1 MAAPAFSGEYIALSG
16 VKVLAPNSHLSASLT
31 HEWRSMA
38 TDVRVPTTGN
48 AGEDAVVLEWNVT
61 EGSDV
66 TAGDVLVTLE
76 TAKATIDVE
85 APISG
90 HVLRTFYAAGD
101 EVPEHEVLA
110 VLGEPGEQL
119 PSEGSPAGPAADAD
133 DMGATS
139 PAYPTPAVLATQP
152 GGGAEQDGHTQT
164 PARRHTASPRARKLA
179 GEFGLDIAALAGT
192 GPMGRIIIA
201 DVVAARDR
209 TTAHAPPPLPPPQ
222 PVLTPPAIDQTPNA
236 PAEEFTVVPV
246 RGARKITAQR
256 MHASLA
262 NSAQLTLTRYAKAKA
277 LLRYAKRL
285 RRVTDA
291 TSRPRIGLNDLIMF
305 ATARAVAQH
314 PAANSWFDWEGI
326 KQFRHVNLGFAV
338 DTGQALLVP
347 VIRSADTMTLSELS
361 QAARTAIDKA
371 RAATLAPDDMD
382 GGTFTVSNLG
392 SLGIHWFT
400 PVLNPPQT
408 AILGI
413 GATHQDHPAGPSL
426 LPLSLTFD
434 HRAIDGAAAATLLSD
449 IAGCIETVDVIA
461 AL

>member
-1 MAAPAFSGEYIALSG
+1 
-16 VKVLAPNSHLSASLT
+16 
-31 HEWRSMA
+31 MA

-90 HVLRTFYAAGD
+90 QVLRTFYRAGD

-110 VLGEPGEQL
+110 VLGKPGEQMA
-119 PSEGSPAGPAADAD
+119 PRGSSAGLAADAD
-133 DMGATS
+133 DMGTTS
-139 PAYPTPAVLATQP
+139 PAYPTPAVVATQP
-152 GGGAEQDGHTQT
+152 GRGTESDGRVQT
-164 PARRHTASPRARKLA
+164 PPRRHSASPRARRLADEFGIDLTSLA
-179 GEFGLDIAALAGT
+179 GS

-201 DVVAARDR
+201 DVVAAQHRA
-209 TTAHAPPPLPPPQ
+209 TTDAPPEQRAGP
-222 PVLTPPAIDQTPNA
+222 A
-236 PAEEFTVVPV
+236 PATADQVDAAPADEFTVVPV

-256 MHASLA
+256 MQASLS

-277 LLRYAKRL
+277 LLRYAKRI
-285 RRVTDA
+285 REVTDA
-291 TSRPRIGLNDLIMF
+291 TSHLRIGLNDLIMF
-305 ATARAVAQH
+305 GTVRAVARH
-314 PAANSWFDWEGI
+314 PEANSWFDWEGI
-326 KQFRHVNLGFAV
+326 KQFAHVNLGFAV
-338 DTGQALLVP
+338 DTGRALVVP

-361 QAARTAIDKA
+361 QAARAAIDKA
-371 RAATLAPDDMD
+371 RAGTLAPDEMD

-392 SLGIHWFT
+392 KEGIHWFT

-408 AILGI
+408 CILGV
-413 GATHQDHPAGPSL
+413 GATHKAHPRAPSL

-434 HRAIDGAAAATLLSD
+434 HRAIDGAGAARLFAD
-449 IAGCIETVDVIA
+449 IARCIETVDVIA

>member
-1 MAAPAFSGEYIALSG
+1 
-16 VKVLAPNSHLSASLT
+16 
-31 HEWRSMA
+31 MA

-66 TAGDVLVTLE
+66 SAGDVLVTLE
-76 TAKATIDVE
+76 TAKATVVVE

-90 HVLRTFYAAGD
+90 QVLRTFYVAGD

-110 VLGEPGEQL
+110 VLGEPGEQMR
-119 PSEGSPAGPAADAD
+119 PQGSSAGPAADAD
-133 DMGATS
+133 DMGTTS

-152 GGGAEQDGHTQT
+152 ARSAEPDGRVQT
-164 PARRHTASPRARKLA
+164 PARRHSASPRARKLA
-179 GEFGLDIAALAGT
+179 GEFGIDLSSLAGS

-201 DVVAARDR
+201 DVVAAQDR
-209 TTAHAPPPLPPPQ
+209 ATAEAPPEQ
-222 PVLTPPAIDQTPNA
+222 RGA
-236 PAEEFTVVPV
+236 PAPATADQIPSTPGDEFTVVPV

-256 MHASLA
+256 MHASLSE
-262 NSAQLTLTRYAKAKA
+262 SAQLTLTRYAKAKP

-285 RRVTDA
+285 RQVTDA
-291 TSRPRIGLNDLIMF
+291 TSRPRIGVNDLIMF
-305 ATARAVAQH
+305 ATARALARH

-326 KQFRHVNLGFAV
+326 KQFAHVNLGFAV
-338 DTGQALLVP
+338 DTGHALLVP
-347 VIRSADTMTLSELS
+347 VIRFADTMTLSELS

-371 RAATLAPDDMD
+371 RVGTLTPEEMD

-392 SLGIHWFT
+392 SQGIHWFT
-400 PVLNPPQT
+400 PVLNPPQSC
-408 AILGI
+408 ILGV
-413 GATHQDHPAGPSL
+413 GATHQAHPGVPSL

-434 HRAIDGAAAATLLSD
+434 HRAIDGVGAAALLAD
-449 IAGCIETVDVIA
+449 IARSIETVDVVA

>member
-1 MAAPAFSGEYIALSG
+1 
-16 VKVLAPNSHLSASLT
+16 
-31 HEWRSMA
+31 MA

-66 TAGDVLVTLE
+66 SAGDVLVTLE
-76 TAKATIDVE
+76 TAKATVVVE

-90 HVLRTFYAAGD
+90 QVLRTFYVAGD

-110 VLGEPGEQL
+110 VLGEPGEQMR
-119 PSEGSPAGPAADAD
+119 PQGSSAGPAADAD
-133 DMGATS
+133 DMGTTS

-152 GGGAEQDGHTQT
+152 ARSAEPDGRVQT
-164 PARRHTASPRARKLA
+164 PARRHSASPRARKLA
-179 GEFGLDIAALAGT
+179 GEFGIDLSSLAGS

-201 DVVAARDR
+201 DVVAAQDR
-209 TTAHAPPPLPPPQ
+209 ATAEAPPEQ
-222 PVLTPPAIDQTPNA
+222 RGA
-236 PAEEFTVVPV
+236 PAPATADQIPSTPGDEFTVVPV

-256 MHASLA
+256 MHASLSE
-262 NSAQLTLTRYAKAKA
+262 SAQLTLTRYAKAKA

-285 RRVTDA
+285 RQVTDA
-291 TSRPRIGLNDLIMF
+291 TSRPRIGVNDLIMF
-305 ATARAVAQH
+305 ATARALARH

-326 KQFRHVNLGFAV
+326 KQFAHVNLGFAV
-338 DTGQALLVP
+338 DTGHALLVP
-347 VIRSADTMTLSELS
+347 VIRFADTMTLSELS

-371 RAATLAPDDMD
+371 RVGTLTPGEMD

-392 SLGIHWFT
+392 SQGIHWFT
-400 PVLNPPQT
+400 PVLNPPQSC
-408 AILGI
+408 ILGV
-413 GATHQDHPAGPSL
+413 GATHQAHPGVPSL

-434 HRAIDGAAAATLLSD
+434 HRAIDGVGAAALLAD
-449 IAGCIETVDVIA
+449 IARSIETVDVVA

>member
-1 MAAPAFSGEYIALSG
+1 
-16 VKVLAPNSHLSASLT
+16 
-31 HEWRSMA
+31 MA

-48 AGEDAVVLEWNVT
+48 AGEDAVLLEWNVT

-90 HVLRTFYAAGD
+90 QVLRTFYVAGD
-101 EVPEHEVLA
+101 EVGEHEVLA
-110 VLGEPGEQL
+110 VLGEPGEQM
-119 PSEGSPAGPAADAD
+119 PPGGSSAGPAADAD
-133 DMGATS
+133 DMGTTS
-139 PAYPTPAVLATQP
+139 PAYPTPAVIATQP
-152 GGGAEQDGHTQT
+152 GRRADSDGRGQT
-164 PARRHTASPRARKLA
+164 PARRHSASPRARRLADEFGIDLTSLA
-179 GEFGLDIAALAGT
+179 GS

-201 DVVAARDR
+201 DVVAAQDR
-209 TTAHAPPPLPPPQ
+209 ATPEAPPEQ
-222 PVLTPPAIDQTPNA
+222 PAA
-236 PAEEFTVVPV
+236 PASATAAQLNAAPADEFTVVPV

-256 MHASLA
+256 MQASLS

-291 TSRPRIGLNDLIMF
+291 TSQPRIGLNDLIMF
-305 ATARAVAQH
+305 GTVRAVAGH
-314 PAANSWFDWEGI
+314 PEANSWFDWEGI
-326 KQFRHVNLGFAV
+326 KQFARVNLGFAV
-338 DTGQALLVP
+338 DTGHALVVP
-347 VIRSADTMTLSELS
+347 VIRSADTMTLSALS

-371 RAATLAPDDMD
+371 RAGTLAPDEMD
-382 GGTFTVSNLG
+382 GGSFTVSNLG
-392 SLGIHWFT
+392 SQGIHWFT

-408 AILGI
+408 CILGI
-413 GATHQDHPAGPSL
+413 GATHQTHPGAPSL

-434 HRAIDGAAAATLLSD
+434 HRAIDGAGAATLLAD
-449 IAGCIETVDVIA
+449 IARCIETVDVIA

>member
-1 MAAPAFSGEYIALSG
+1 
-16 VKVLAPNSHLSASLT
+16 
-31 HEWRSMA
+31 MA

-90 HVLRTFYAAGD
+90 QVLRTFYAAGD

-110 VLGEPGEQL
+110 VLGEPGEQM
-119 PSEGSPAGPAADAD
+119 PPEGSSAGPAADAD

-139 PAYPTPAVLATQP
+139 PAHPTPAVIATQP
-152 GGGAEQDGHTQT
+152 GSTEQDGHTQT
-164 PARRHTASPRARKLA
+164 PARRHSASPRARKLA
-179 GEFGLDIAALAGT
+179 GEFGIDLTSLAGT
-192 GPMGRIIIA
+192 GPMGRIVIA
-201 DVVAARDR
+201 DVVAAQDR
-209 TTAHAPPPLPPPQ
+209 AITEAPPTPQ
-222 PVLTPPAIDQTPNA
+222 PVPTPPTIDKTPSA
-236 PAEEFTVVPV
+236 PADEFTVVPV
-246 RGARKITAQR
+246 RGARKLTAQR
-256 MHASLA
+256 MHASLTT
-262 NSAQLTLTRYAKAKA
+262 SAQLTLTRYAKAKA

-285 RRVTDA
+285 RHVTDA

-305 ATARAVAQH
+305 ATVRAVAQH
-314 PAANSWFDWEGI
+314 PEANSWFDWEGI
-326 KQFRHVNLGFAV
+326 KQFTHVNLGFAV
-338 DTGQALLVP
+338 DTEQALLVP

-361 QAARTAIDKA
+361 HAARTAVDKA
-371 RAATLAPDDMD
+371 RAGTLAPDEMD

-392 SLGIHWFT
+392 RLGVHWFT

-413 GATHQDHPAGPSL
+413 GATHQSHPAGPGL

-434 HRAIDGAAAATLLSD
+434 HRAIDGSAAAKLLSD
-449 IAGCIETVDVIA
+449 IASCIETVDVIV

>member
-1 MAAPAFSGEYIALSG
+1 
-16 VKVLAPNSHLSASLT
+16 
-31 HEWRSMA
+31 MA

-48 AGEDAVVLEWNVT
+48 AGEDAVVLEWNVS
-61 EGSDV
+61 EGAEV
-66 TAGDVLVTLE
+66 TAGDILVTLE

-90 HVLRTFYAAGD
+90 QVLRTFFAAGD

-110 VLGEPGEQL
+110 VLGEPGEQM
-119 PSEGSPAGPAADAD
+119 PPDGSSAGPAADAD

-152 GGGAEQDGHTQT
+152 ARRAEPDGRGQT
-164 PARRHTASPRARKLA
+164 PARRHSASPRARKLA
-179 GEFGLDIAALAGT
+179 GEFGIDLTALAGT

-201 DVVAARDR
+201 DVVAAQDR
-209 TTAHAPPPLPPPQ
+209 ATAEAPPEQ
-222 PVLTPPAIDQTPNA
+222 RASTTPATIDQVRSTPTD
-236 PAEEFTVVPV
+236 EFTVVPV

-256 MHASLA
+256 MHASLSH
-262 NSAQLTLTRYAKAKA
+262 SAQLTLTRYAKAKA

-305 ATARAVAQH
+305 AAARAAAQH
-314 PAANSWFDWEGI
+314 PEANSWFDWEGI
-326 KQFRHVNLGFAV
+326 KQFAHVNLGFAV

-361 QAARTAIDKA
+361 QAVRAAVDKA
-371 RAATLAPDDMD
+371 RAGTLTPDEMD
-382 GGTFTVSNLG
+382 GGSFTVSNLG
-392 SLGIHWFT
+392 GHGIHWFT

-408 AILGI
+408 CILGV
-413 GATHQDHPAGPSL
+413 GAAHQSHPAGPSL

-434 HRAIDGAAAATLLSD
+434 HRAIDGAGAAALLAD
-449 IAGCIETVDVIA
+449 IASYIETVDVIA

>member
-1 MAAPAFSGEYIALSG
+1 
-16 VKVLAPNSHLSASLT
+16 
-31 HEWRSMA
+31 MA

-90 HVLRTFYAAGD
+90 QVLRTFYVAGD
-101 EVPEHEVLA
+101 EVGEHEVLA
-110 VLGEPGEQL
+110 VLGEPGEQM
-119 PSEGSPAGPAADAD
+119 PPGGSSAGPAADAD
-133 DMGATS
+133 DMGTTS
-139 PAYPTPAVLATQP
+139 PAYPTPAVTATQP
-152 GGGAEQDGHTQT
+152 GRTADSDGRGQT
-164 PARRHTASPRARKLA
+164 PARRHSASPRARRLADEFGIDLTSLA
-179 GEFGLDIAALAGT
+179 GS

-201 DVVAARDR
+201 DVVAAQDR
-209 TTAHAPPPLPPPQ
+209 TTPEAPPEQ
-222 PVLTPPAIDQTPNA
+222 RAA
-236 PAEEFTVVPV
+236 PAPATAAALNADQADEFTVVPV

-256 MHASLA
+256 MQASLS

-285 RRVTDA
+285 RRATDA
-291 TSRPRIGLNDLIMF
+291 TSQPRIGLNDLIMF
-305 ATARAVAQH
+305 GTVRAVAGH
-314 PAANSWFDWEGI
+314 PEANSWFDWEGI
-326 KQFRHVNLGFAV
+326 KQFAHVNLGFAV
-338 DTGQALLVP
+338 DTGHALVVP
-347 VIRSADTMTLSELS
+347 VIRSADTMTLSALS

-371 RAATLAPDDMD
+371 RAGTLAPDEMD
-382 GGTFTVSNLG
+382 GGSFTVSNLG
-392 SLGIHWFT
+392 SQGIHWFT

-408 AILGI
+408 CILGV
-413 GATHQDHPAGPSL
+413 GATHQTHPRAPSL

-434 HRAIDGAAAATLLSD
+434 HRAIDGAGGATLLAD
-449 IAGCIETVDVIA
+449 IARCIETVDVIA

>member
-1 MAAPAFSGEYIALSG
+1 MSYIALSG

-66 TAGDVLVTLE
+66 TAGQILVTLE

-90 HVLRTFYAAGD
+90 HVLKTFYAAGA
-101 EVPEHEVLA
+101 EVGEHEVLA
-110 VLGEPGEQL
+110 VLGEPAEQL
-119 PSEGSPAGPAADAD
+119 QPDGSSAGPAADED
-133 DMGATS
+133 DMGTTS
-139 PAYPTPAVLATQP
+139 PAYPTPAVMATQP
-152 GGGAEQDGHTQT
+152 RGGAEQDGRTPI
-164 PARRHTASPRARKLA
+164 PARRHSASPRARKLA
-179 GEFGLDIAALAGT
+179 GEFGIDLTSLSGT

-201 DVVAARDR
+201 DVVAAKEGANAEAAPAQQPVPTPPTID
-209 TTAHAPPPLPPPQ
+209 HAPS
-222 PVLTPPAIDQTPNA
+222 A
-236 PAEEFTVVPV
+236 PADEFTVVPV

-277 LLRYAKRL
+277 LLRYTKRL
-285 RRVTDA
+285 RHVTDA
-291 TSRPRIGLNDLIMF
+291 TSAPRIGLNDLIMF
-305 ATARAVAQH
+305 AVARAVAQH
-314 PAANSWFDWEGI
+314 PPANSWFDWDGI
-326 KQFRHVNLGFAV
+326 KQFTHVNLGFAV

-347 VIRSADTMTLSELS
+347 VIRFADTMTLSELS
-361 QAARTAIDKA
+361 QAARTLVDRA
-371 RAATLAPDDMD
+371 RSGALTPEEMD

-392 SLGIHWFT
+392 GLGIHWFT

-408 AILGI
+408 GILGV
-413 GATHQDHPAGPSL
+413 GAIHQSDRAAPSL

-434 HRAIDGAAAATLLSD
+434 HRAIDGAAAATLLAD
-449 IAGCIETVDVIA
+449 IASCIETVDVLS

>member
-1 MAAPAFSGEYIALSG
+1 
-16 VKVLAPNSHLSASLT
+16 
-31 HEWRSMA
+31 MA

-66 TAGDVLVTLE
+66 SAGDVLVTLE
-76 TAKATIDVE
+76 TAKATVVVE

-90 HVLRTFYAAGD
+90 QVLRTFYVAGD

-110 VLGEPGEQL
+110 VLGEPGEQMR
-119 PSEGSPAGPAADAD
+119 PQGSSAGPAADAD
-133 DMGATS
+133 DMGTTS

-152 GGGAEQDGHTQT
+152 ARSGEPDGRVQK
-164 PARRHTASPRARKLA
+164 PARRHSASPRARKLA
-179 GEFGLDIAALAGT
+179 GEFGIDLSSLAGS

-201 DVVAARDR
+201 DVVAAQDR
-209 TTAHAPPPLPPPQ
+209 ATAEAPQERRGAPG
-222 PVLTPPAIDQTPNA
+222 PATADQIPSA
-236 PAEEFTVVPV
+236 PGDEFTVVPV

-256 MHASLA
+256 MHASLSE
-262 NSAQLTLTRYAKAKA
+262 SAQLTLTRYAKAKP

-285 RRVTDA
+285 RQVTDA
-291 TSRPRIGLNDLIMF
+291 TSRPRIGVNDLIMF
-305 ATARAVAQH
+305 ATARAVARH

-326 KQFRHVNLGFAV
+326 KQFAHVNLGFAV
-338 DTGQALLVP
+338 DTGHALLVP
-347 VIRSADTMTLSELS
+347 VIRFADTMTLSELS

-371 RAATLAPDDMD
+371 RVGTLTPREMD

-392 SLGIHWFT
+392 IQGIHWFT
-400 PVLNPPQT
+400 PVLNPPQSC
-408 AILGI
+408 ILGV
-413 GATHQDHPAGPSL
+413 GATHQAHPGAPSL

-434 HRAIDGAAAATLLSD
+434 HRAIDGVGAAALMGD
-449 IAGCIETVDVIA
+449 IARSIETVDVIA

>member
-1 MAAPAFSGEYIALSG
+1 
-16 VKVLAPNSHLSASLT
+16 
-31 HEWRSMA
+31 MA

-48 AGEDAVVLEWNVT
+48 AGENAVVLEWNVT

-90 HVLRTFYAAGD
+90 QVLRTFYLAGD

-119 PSEGSPAGPAADAD
+119 PPEGFSAGPAADAD
-133 DMGATS
+133 DMGTTS
-139 PAYPTPAVLATQP
+139 PAYPTPAVIATQP
-152 GGGAEQDGHTQT
+152 ARSAQPDGVQT
-164 PARRHTASPRARKLA
+164 SSRRHSASPRARKLA
-179 GEFGLDIAALAGT
+179 GDFGIDLSSLAGS

-201 DVVAARDR
+201 DVVAAQDR
-209 TTAHAPPPLPPPQ
+209 ATADAPPEQ
-222 PVLTPPAIDQTPNA
+222 RAAQGTTHQIPPA
-236 PAEEFTVVPV
+236 PADEFTVVPV

-256 MHASLA
+256 MHASLS
-262 NSAQLTLTRYAKAKA
+262 NSAQLTLTRYAKAKP

-285 RRVTDA
+285 RQVTDA

-305 ATARAVAQH
+305 ATARAVARH
-314 PAANSWFDWEGI
+314 PVANSWFDWEGI
-326 KQFRHVNLGFAV
+326 KQFAHVNLGFAV
-338 DTGQALLVP
+338 DTDHALLVP
-347 VIRSADTMTLSELS
+347 VIRFADAMTLSELS
-361 QAARTAIDKA
+361 RAARTAIDKA
-371 RAATLAPDDMD
+371 RAGTLAPDEMD
-382 GGTFTVSNLG
+382 GGSFTVSNLG
-392 SLGIHWFT
+392 SQGIHWFT

-408 AILGI
+408 CILGV
-413 GATHQDHPAGPSL
+413 GATHQAHPGAPNL

-434 HRAIDGAAAATLLSD
+434 HRAIDGSGAAALLAD
-449 IAGCIETVDVIA
+449 IARFIEIVDVIA